1 MQMRNVVLA
10 IFVMS
15 GFIHLASAAEV
26 QVDSIGLVGDDPS
39 AAEAN
44 TRLLKQQVSPPQFG
58 GTGTFTGIV
67 RFGNSKTYYFNDVIA
82 FKENIHMELQG
93 STLHFH
99 KLAEARDQSSGFLF
113 AIRDFSVANGKIE
126 VDYDGMKVVH
136 AGAAI
141 QFGQRFSN
149 GGIYFPKSYDSL
161 MPAPMGNIRVSN
173 LSITTNN
180 PAGGCGIAM
189 TGGLVD
195 VTLDQVQIDG
205 QGRLVC
211 GIYYEF
217 GQATPSKPDE
227 PFYTSHAHRM
237 IFSNISVSNLAST
250 GDSIGIALGG
260 AYDVLLDHVK
270 ITGAHIGIYST
281 AGDSAFYRPWG
292 DLPAQRTITLKN
304 IALLGITGPG
314 FNLSGSDAISGGYL
328 GRFIKNPTP
337 EMQTDHLNFVVSDF
351 SAEGT
356 GGGWGIY
363 TSGGSTQITKGRLSG
378 FVRGIVATEDSRV
391 IEIDGVEIDDIK
403 QQGIQLNLGVGI
415 WNSARQKSGYIRNC
429 TITAGTN
436 DAGAGSP
443 AITVNN
449 TSDLAISNNILNF
462 SNPKTLAQ
470 AIYIGP
476 TAKGV
481 KIVGTKINH

>member
-1 MQMRNVVLA
+1 MRNVVLV
-10 IFVMS
+10 IFALS
-15 GFIHLASAAEV
+15 GFVHLASAAEL

-44 TRLLKQQVSPPQFG
+44 TRLLKQQVSPPQYG
-58 GTGTFTGIV
+58 GTGPFTGIV

-82 FKENIHMELQG
+82 FKEDIHLDLRG
-93 STLHFH
+93 STLHFN

-113 AIRDFSVANGKIE
+113 AIRGFSVANGKIE
-126 VDYDGMKVVH
+126 VDYDGLKVLH

-161 MPAPMGNIRVSN
+161 MPTPMGNIQVSN

-180 PAGGCGIAM
+180 PAGGCGIDM

-195 VTLDQVQIDG
+195 VTLDQVKIEG

-237 IFSNISVSNLAST
+237 IFSNISVSNLAPT
-250 GDSIGIALGG
+250 ANSIGIGLGG
-260 AYDVLLDHVK
+260 GYDVLLDHVK
-270 ITGAHIGIYST
+270 VTGASTGVYST
-281 AGDSAFYRPWG
+281 AGESAFLKPWG
-292 DLPAQRTITLKN
+292 DVPAQRTITLKN
-304 IALLGITGPG
+304 IAMLGITGTA
-314 FNLSGSDAISGGYL
+314 FNLSGSEALTGGYL

-337 EMQTDHLNFVVSDF
+337 EMQTDHLNYVLSDF

-378 FVRGIVATEDSRV
+378 FVRGIVATEDARV
-391 IEIDGVEIDDIK
+391 IEIDGVEIK
-403 QQGIQLNLGVGI
+403 NTKEQGIQLNFGVGI

-429 TITAGTN
+429 TITAGT
-436 DAGAGSP
+436 DGAGVSPP

-449 TSDLAISNNILNF
+449 TVDLAISNNVLNF
-462 SNPKTLAQ
+462 STPKSLSQ
-470 AIYIGP
+470 AIYVGP

-481 KIVGTKINH
+481 RIVGTKINQN